1 MTMCSLRL
9 RQKMSILI
17 PSTFSNKTQNMIRN
31 VAKSFIKR
39 VFSVSHKSFH
49 QDNKEQVK
57 RILAKNNFPVQV
69 VDKLMNE
76 VRDAYKYQHTN
87 IEKSYPFLDN
97 TKPQP
102 RIGPAANSTMIT
114 TKTVHTEC
122 VWFCWH
128 HIHPRDIRNYP
139 NKLEIGQN
147 SNVVYSIPCQP
158 SQSSQKS
165 EG

>member
-1 MTMCSLRL
+1 
-9 RQKMSILI
+9 
-17 PSTFSNKTQNMIRN
+17 MIRN

-87 IEKSYPFLDN
+87 REKSYPFLDN

-102 RIGPAANSTMIT
+102 RIGPAANSTMIA
-114 TKTVHTEC
+114 TKTVSFKETT
-122 VWFCWH
+122 VTPKPKYKQNAFGFAG
-128 HIHPRDIRNYP
+128 ITYIRG
-139 NKLEIGQN
+139 I
-147 SNVVYSIPCQP
+147 
-158 SQSSQKS
+158 S
-165 EG
+165 ETIRTN